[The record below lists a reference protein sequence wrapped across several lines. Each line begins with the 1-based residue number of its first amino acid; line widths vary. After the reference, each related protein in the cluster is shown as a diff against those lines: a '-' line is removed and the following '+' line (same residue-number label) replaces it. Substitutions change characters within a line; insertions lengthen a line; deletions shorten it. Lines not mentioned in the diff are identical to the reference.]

1 VVIGMFSRN
10 QWQSEQEAA
19 QMGTLALGRL
29 ARRDACSN
37 VDGVVETRDERVKT
51 ICLYR
56 YPSPVGR
63 RSHVSACPPVFFGA
77 SRANPHS
84 FRRTLPAQGRPAACQ
99 PNQTQIP
106 AAVRRRIGDF
116 TAIAPWTQT
125 GPRPEG
131 TLNVQ

>member
-1 VVIGMFSRN
+1 MVIGMFSRN
-10 QWQSEQEAA
+10 PKKIEREAA
-19 QMGTLALGRL
+19 QMGARTLGRL
-29 ARRDACSN
+29 EVRGDYPN
-37 VDGVVETRDERVKT
+37 VERVVETRDERVRT

-63 RSHVSACPPVFFGA
+63 RSHNLACPPVFFGA
-77 SRANPHS
+77 PCTIPHS
-84 FRRTLPAQGRPAACQ
+84 FRRPLPAQGRPAARQ

-131 TLNVQ
+131 TINVQ